1 MMKDNREFLEGI
13 YKKAEE
19 LEMARVRKSRIYK
32 RYGRISSMAAVIAII
47 VPLILFKGQN
57 STLKDYT
64 EIFQMARR
72 FTINDPMVNFYE
84 ADYIVVGETKK
95 INKSQYVKENNY
107 IYTDIIIGV
116 DEIFLG
122 DIHNDEIIL
131 RIKGG
136 KVEKEKVFSQM
147 EGEFKKGKKSLLFL
161 QREKGIYYLVNG
173 DESQFLE
180 IEKDIFIDKQGNKY
194 NIDNIKDNIDRRE
207 VN

>member
-57 STLKDYT
+57 SALKDYT

-107 IYTDIIIGV
+107 IYTDITIGV

-173 DESQFLE
+173 DEGQFLE

>member
-1 MMKDNREFLEGI
+1 MKDNREFLEGI

-57 STLKDYT
+57 SALKDYT

-72 FTINDPMVNFYE
+72 FTINDPMVSFYE

>member
-1 MMKDNREFLEGI
+1 MKANREFLEGI
-13 YKKAEE
+13 YKKAEL
-19 LEMARVRKSRIYK
+19 LEKEKIKKSTIYK
-32 RYGRISSMAAVIAII
+32 RYVKISSMAAVIAII
-47 VPLILFKGQN
+47 VPLILFRGQI
-57 STLKDYT
+57 SIPKDYN
-64 EIFQMARR
+64 EIPQVVRM
-72 FTINDPMVNFYE
+72 FTLNDPMVNFYE
-84 ADYIVVGETKK
+84 ADYVIIGETKK
-95 INKSQYVKENNY
+95 INKSQYVKEDNY
-107 IYTDIIIGV
+107 IYTDITIGV

-161 QREKGIYYLVNG
+161 QKEKGIYYLVNG

-194 NIDNIKDNIDRRE
+194 NMDNIKDNIDRRE

>member
-1 MMKDNREFLEGI
+1 MKANREFLEGI
-13 YKKAEE
+13 YKKAEL
-19 LEMARVRKSRIYK
+19 LEKEKIKKSTIYK
-32 RYGRISSMAAVIAII
+32 RYVKISSMAAAIAVI
-47 VPLILFKGQN
+47 VSLILFRGQI
-57 STLKDYT
+57 SIPKDYN
-64 EIFQMARR
+64 EIPQVVRM
-72 FTINDPMVNFYE
+72 FTLNDPMVNFYE
-84 ADYIVVGETKK
+84 ADYVIIGETKK
-95 INKSQYVKENNY
+95 INKSQYVKEDNY
-107 IYTDIIIGV
+107 IYTDITIGV

-161 QREKGIYYLVNG
+161 QKEKGIYYLVNG

>member
-1 MMKDNREFLEGI
+1 MKANREFLEGI
-13 YKKAEE
+13 YKKAEL
-19 LEMARVRKSRIYK
+19 LEKEKIKKSTIYK
-32 RYGRISSMAAVIAII
+32 RYVKISSMAAAIAVI
-47 VPLILFKGQN
+47 VSLILFRGQI
-57 STLKDYT
+57 SIPKDYN
-64 EIFQMARR
+64 EIPQVVRM
-72 FTINDPMVNFYE
+72 FTLNDPMVNFYE

-107 IYTDIIIGV
+107 IYTDITIGV

>member
-1 MMKDNREFLEGI
+1 MKDNREFLEGI

-57 STLKDYT
+57 SALKDYT

-107 IYTDIIIGV
+107 IYTDITIGV

-173 DESQFLE
+173 DEGQFLE

>member
-1 MMKDNREFLEGI
+1 MKDNREFLEGI
-13 YKKAEE
+13 YKKAEV
-19 LEMARVRKSRIYK
+19 LEREKIKKSTIYK
-32 RYGRISSMAAVIAII
+32 RYVKISSMAAAIAVI
-47 VPLILFKGQN
+47 VPLILFRGQI
-57 STLKDYT
+57 SVPKDYT
-64 EIFQMARR
+64 EIPQIVRM
-72 FTINDPMVNFYE
+72 FTINDPIVNFYE
-84 ADYIVVGETKK
+84 ADYIVIGETKK

-107 IYTDIIIGV
+107 IYTDITIGV

-161 QREKGIYYLVNG
+161 QKEKGIYYLLNG

>member
-1 MMKDNREFLEGI
+1 MKANREFLEGI
-13 YKKAEE
+13 YKKAEL
-19 LEMARVRKSRIYK
+19 LEKEKIKKSTIYK
-32 RYGRISSMAAVIAII
+32 RYIKISSMAAAIAVI
-47 VPLILFKGQN
+47 VPLILFKEQI
-57 STLKDYT
+57 SIPKDYN
-64 EIFQMARR
+64 EIPEVVRM
-72 FTINDPMVNFYE
+72 FTLNDPIVNFYE
-84 ADYIVVGETKK
+84 ADYVVIGETKK
-95 INKSQYVKENNY
+95 INKSQYVKEDNY
-107 IYTDIIIGV
+107 IYTDITIGV

-194 NIDNIKDNIDRRE
+194 NMDNIKDNIDRRE

>member
-1 MMKDNREFLEGI
+1 MKANREFLEGI
-13 YKKAEE
+13 YKKAEV
-19 LEMARVRKSRIYK
+19 LEREKIKKSTIYK
-32 RYGRISSMAAVIAII
+32 RYVKISSMAAAIAVI
-47 VPLILFKGQN
+47 VPLILFRGQI
-57 STLKDYT
+57 SVPKDYN
-64 EIFQMARR
+64 EIPQVVRM
-72 FTINDPMVNFYE
+72 FTLNDPIVNFYE
-84 ADYIVVGETKK
+84 ADYVVIGETKK

-107 IYTDIIIGV
+107 IYTDITIGV

-161 QREKGIYYLVNG
+161 QKEKGIYYLVNG

-194 NIDNIKDNIDRRE
+194 NMDNIKDNIDRRE

>member
-1 MMKDNREFLEGI
+1 MKANREFLEGI
-13 YKKAEE
+13 YKKAEL
-19 LEMARVRKSRIYK
+19 LEKEKIKKSTIYK
-32 RYGRISSMAAVIAII
+32 RYIKISSMAAAIAVI
-47 VPLILFKGQN
+47 VPLILFKEQI
-57 STLKDYT
+57 SIPKDYN
-64 EIFQMARR
+64 EIPQVVRM
-72 FTINDPMVNFYE
+72 FTLNDPIVNFYE
-84 ADYIVVGETKK
+84 ADYVVIGETKK
-95 INKSQYVKENNY
+95 INKSQYVKEDNY
-107 IYTDIIIGV
+107 IYTDITIGV

-161 QREKGIYYLVNG
+161 QKEKGIYYLVNG

-194 NIDNIKDNIDRRE
+194 NMDNIKDNIDRRE

>member
-1 MMKDNREFLEGI
+1 MKANREFLEGI
-13 YKKAEE
+13 YKKAEL
-19 LEMARVRKSRIYK
+19 LEKEKIKKSTIYK
-32 RYGRISSMAAVIAII
+32 RYVKISSMAAAIAVI
-47 VPLILFKGQN
+47 VSLILFRGQI
-57 STLKDYT
+57 SIPKDYN
-64 EIFQMARR
+64 EIPQVVRM
-72 FTINDPMVNFYE
+72 FTLNDPMVNFYE
-84 ADYIVVGETKK
+84 ADYVVIGETKK
-95 INKSQYVKENNY
+95 INKSQYVKEDNY
-107 IYTDIIIGV
+107 IYTDITIGV

-161 QREKGIYYLVNG
+161 QKEKGIYYLVNG

-194 NIDNIKDNIDRRE
+194 NMDNIKDNIDRRE

>member
-1 MMKDNREFLEGI
+1 MKANREFLEGI
-13 YKKAEE
+13 YKKAEV
-19 LEMARVRKSRIYK
+19 LEREKIKKSTIYK
-32 RYGRISSMAAVIAII
+32 RYVKISSMTAAIAVI
-47 VPLILFKGQN
+47 VPLILFRGQI
-57 STLKDYT
+57 SVPKDYN
-64 EIFQMARR
+64 EIPQIVRM
-72 FTINDPMVNFYE
+72 FTLNDPIVNFYE
-84 ADYIVVGETKK
+84 ADYVVIGETKK

-107 IYTDIIIGV
+107 IYTDITIGV

-161 QREKGIYYLVNG
+161 QKEKGIYYLVNG

>member
-1 MMKDNREFLEGI
+1 MKDNREFLEGI

>member
-57 STLKDYT
+57 SALKDYT

-72 FTINDPMVNFYE
+72 FTINDPMVSFYE

>member
-1 MMKDNREFLEGI
+1 MKANREFLEGI
-13 YKKAEE
+13 YKKAEV
-19 LEMARVRKSRIYK
+19 LEREKIKKSTIYK
-32 RYGRISSMAAVIAII
+32 RYVKISSMAAAIAVI
-47 VPLILFKGQN
+47 VSLILFRGQI
-57 STLKDYT
+57 SVPKDYT
-64 EIFQMARR
+64 EIPQVVRM
-72 FTINDPMVNFYE
+72 FTLNDPMVNFYE
-84 ADYIVVGETKK
+84 ADYVVIGETKK

-107 IYTDIIIGV
+107 IYTDITIGV

-161 QREKGIYYLVNG
+161 QKEKGIYYLVNG

-194 NIDNIKDNIDRRE
+194 NMDNIKDNIDRRE

>member
-57 STLKDYT
+57 SALKDYT

-107 IYTDIIIGV
+107 IYTDITIGV